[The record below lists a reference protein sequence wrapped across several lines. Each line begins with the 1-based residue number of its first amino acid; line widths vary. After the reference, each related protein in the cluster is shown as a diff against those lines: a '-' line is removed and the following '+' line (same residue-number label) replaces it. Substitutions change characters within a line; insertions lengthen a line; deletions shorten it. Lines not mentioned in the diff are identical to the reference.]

1 MNIYKFTGR
10 NIEITESMRTYAE
23 DKLSKLERFFDHIID
38 AKVIMSYNHTRSQDP
53 AKVEVQIN
61 VPHGIVRAEES
72 GQDTYG
78 AVDKA
83 VDKLERQLI
92 KFKDRL
98 RERKGSSNLEPVS
111 VVATMTP
118 ETSQI
123 ARVKR
128 HVLRPM
134 SPEDAAMEMEALG
147 HDFYMFHNSQTNLVS
162 VIYIRQDGDYGMLEP
177 AK

>member
-1 MNIYKFTGR
+1 MNIYQFTGR
-10 NIEITESMRTYAE
+10 NLEITEAMRNYAE

-38 AKVIMSYNHTRSQDP
+38 AKVIMSYNHTRNHDP
-53 AKVEVQIN
+53 ARVEVQVN
-61 VPHGIVRAEES
+61 VPHGVVRAEEA
-72 GQDTYG
+72 GQDTYA

-83 VDKLERQLI
+83 VDKLERQL
-92 KFKDRL
+92 KKYKDRL
-98 RERKGSSNLEPVS
+98 RERRGSSTVEPVS

-134 SPEDAAMEMEALG
+134 GPEDAAMEMEALG
-147 HDFYMFHNSQTNLVS
+147 HDFYMFLNSETNLVS
-162 VIYIRQDGDYGMLEP
+162 VIYISQDGDYGMLKP